1 MTDLSGYDL
10 QALRP
15 PLIRL
20 AYRMLGSIVDAED
33 VVQEAFGRWLASDQ
47 NAVREPAA
55 FLRVIVTRLCLNV
68 LASARR
74 NRETYIGPW
83 LPEPVFDPDDADPVD
98 DINLPLMIAL
108 ERLSP
113 LQRAAFL
120 LHDIFGMDFVQIG
133 EAIDRDPAA
142 CRQLA
147 SRARSDLRRERPR
160 FPISKAHGETVA
172 AAFYAASRNGDM
184 KALRALLTQD
194 VIAVADGGGKVPAS
208 PIPLV
213 GIDAVMARH
222 AKMAVLFSHE
232 PSRLLRYGHISGL
245 PGFLTIEGGGVRQT
259 TALDISGDQVAA
271 IYVIRNPEKLSRAT
285 ADLN

>member
-1 MTDLSGYDL
+1 MTDISGHDL

-33 VVQEAFGRWLASDQ
+33 VVQDAFGRWLTSDRDT
-47 NAVREPAA
+47 VREPAA

-68 LASARR
+68 LASARVS
-74 NRETYIGPW
+74 RETYIGPW
-83 LPEPVFDPDDADPVD
+83 LPEPIFDPEDADPVD
-98 DINLPLMIAL
+98 DITLPLMIAL

-120 LHDIFGMDFVQIG
+120 LHDIFGMDFAQVG
-133 EAIDRDPAA
+133 ETIDRDPAA

-160 FPISKAHGETVA
+160 FPISKDKSEAVA
-172 AAFYAASRNGDM
+172 AAFYSASRTGDM
-184 KALRALLTQD
+184 QRLRALLTQD

-208 PIPLV
+208 LIPLV

-222 AKMAVLFSHE
+222 AEMAILFSRE
-232 PSRLLRYGHISGL
+232 PSRLLRFGRIDGL
-245 PGFLTIEGGGVRQT
+245 PGFLTIEAGGVHQT
-259 TALDISGDQVAA
+259 TALNISGDQVAA
-271 IYVIRNPEKLSRAT
+271 IYVTRNPEKLSHALT
-285 ADLN
+285 GF